1 MITQI
6 LGSKY
11 TKLAL
16 PFMLAFAF
24 MILMS
29 AGITLAAPAP
39 DSHTFQQ
46 VIQAAPINPQD
57 SMGMMQWLA
66 TPTTTL
72 VINTDAYLD
81 YVFQYA
87 NLIINAL
94 LLISAIKAGVGFGLK
109 LLGQL
114 GSIFGG

>member
-1 MITQI
+1 MISTI
-6 LGSKY
+6 LSSKL

-16 PFMLAFAF
+16 PLMLAFAF
-24 MILMS
+24 VVLMG
-29 AGITLAAPAP
+29 ATVTMAAPAP
-39 DSHTFQQ
+39 DATHIHQ
-46 VIQAAPINPQD
+46 VIQAAPVNPGND
-57 SMGMMQWLA
+57 STLMQWFA

-72 VINTDAYLD
+72 SINTDAYLD

>member
-1 MITQI
+1 MITQF
-6 LGSKY
+6 LSSKY
-11 TKLAL
+11 AKLAL

-24 MILMS
+24 MVVMS
-29 AGITLAAPAP
+29 AGVTLAAPAP
-39 DSHTFQQ
+39 DSNTFQQ
-46 VIQAAPINPQD
+46 VIQAAPINPND
-57 SMGMMQWLA
+57 NVSLMEWLA

-72 VINTDAYLD
+72 QINTDAYLD

-109 LLGQL
+109 LLNQL